1 MKTKKKWINISILVV
16 LLLGAVVMVFP
27 FYYMFITSLKQAAY
41 VFTVPPQLIPKPAT
55 FENYIFVWKEA
66 NFGRYFLNSVTITV
80 PGVALNVFLS
90 ALTAYGFARYD
101 FPLKEVIFSLLIATL
116 SVPGLL
122 LIIPQF
128 QIVSRFG
135 FLIDN
140 KLTVILTAG
149 AGGIAFN
156 AFFLRG
162 FFEGLPK
169 EIEESAEIDGCNAF
183 QVFWYIVMPMARP
196 AIATLVI
203 MSFLGIW
210 DDYFWPSLILQS
222 KHNWTLPIGIMALKG
237 QHTVRWNL
245 IFAGTMIAVTPVL
258 IIYFL
263 LQKYFVKA
271 VAEGGL
277 KL

>member
-1 MKTKKKWINISILVV
+1 MKKQLMNTFVFAALVV
-16 LLLGAVVMVFP
+16 GAMVMIFP

-41 VFTVPPQLIPKPAT
+41 VFTIPPQLIPKPAT
-55 FENYIFVWKEA
+55 FENYAFIWKEA
-66 NFGRYFLNSVTITV
+66 DFGQYFLNSVMITI
-80 PGVALNVFLS
+80 PGVLLNVFLS
-90 ALTAYGFARYD
+90 ALTAYGFARYR
-101 FPLKEVIFSLLIATL
+101 FPLKEMVFSLLIATL

-128 QIVSRFG
+128 QIISKFK
-135 FLIDN
+135 FLMDN

-149 AGGIAFN
+149 ISGIAFN

-183 QVFWYIVMPMARP
+183 QIFWHIVIPMARP
-196 AIATLVI
+196 AIATLAI

-245 IFAGTMIAVTPVL
+245 IFAGTMIAVVPVI

-263 LQKYFVKA
+263 LQKYFVKT

-277 KL
+277 KF

>member
-1 MKTKKKWINISILVV
+1 MTRRQRMNVFVFVILSVGVV
-16 LLLGAVVMVFP
+16 IMIFP

-55 FENYIFVWKEA
+55 FGNYVFVWKEA
-66 NFGRYFLNSVTITV
+66 NFGRYFLNSVTITI

-101 FPLKEVIFSLLIATL
+101 FPFKEFVFSLLIATL

-128 QIVSRFG
+128 QIVSRFR

-149 AGGIAFN
+149 ASSIAFN

-162 FFEGLPK
+162 FFESLPK
-169 EIEESAEIDGCNAF
+169 EIEESAEIDGCNAL
-183 QVFWYIVMPMARP
+183 QVFWYIVVPMARP
-196 AIATLVI
+196 AIGTLAI

-258 IIYFL
+258 IIYFV

-271 VAEGGL
+271 VSEGGL
-277 KL
+277 KF